1 LAVTFILSNR
11 AKLHYFH
18 SRVLVGVEAYL
29 AEHGCVLQFASLNY
43 SPNLPLQKIQAA
55 HLLDRVD
62 PANGYIVAGT
72 NSRNLLE
79 LFAKEKVPFSVLGN
93 NVIGPWTEELYDTVW
108 FDDIQGS
115 HELVRFLQSQGH
127 KDIWFVGNRRFPWY
141 ERCYRGYSRAMAEKG
156 LEARI
161 SEYDA
166 EDERQVGLLATK
178 SILGGRQPVTAI
190 FAGGDSVAQ
199 GVYQALRDRGI
210 RVPQDISVA
219 GFNDIEAE
227 NLNPSLT
234 TVRVYAEHLG
244 RELAELVR
252 NRIANPDLPVQRRI
266 VPTEVIRRESSQS
279 IGPGIDV

>member
-1 LAVTFILSNR
+1 MEKKATLKQIAEIAGVSLATVSRVARRSGVVSSEVQERVRRAASQLGTSLGRSNRPLAVTFILSNR
-11 AKLHYFH
+11 TKLHYFH

-166 EDERQVGLLATK
+166 EDERQVGLLVPCN
-178 SILGGRQPVTAI
+178 ILS
-190 FAGGDSVAQ
+190 FA
-199 GVYQALRDRGI
+199 Y
-210 RVPQDISVA
+210 
-219 GFNDIEAE
+219 
-227 NLNPSLT
+227 
-234 TVRVYAEHLG
+234 
-244 RELAELVR
+244 
-252 NRIANPDLPVQRRI
+252 
-266 VPTEVIRRESSQS
+266 
-279 IGPGIDV
+279 